1 LFGQRCDM
9 KTIMLRMSEEQF
21 NRLRLA
27 AECRW
32 ETLAD
37 LLRARLIDLLEDPTD
52 PFDPRGQWQR
62 ERDEEFPRR
71 IA

>member
-1 LFGQRCDM
+1 M

-52 PFDPRGQWQR
+52 PFDPRGRWQR